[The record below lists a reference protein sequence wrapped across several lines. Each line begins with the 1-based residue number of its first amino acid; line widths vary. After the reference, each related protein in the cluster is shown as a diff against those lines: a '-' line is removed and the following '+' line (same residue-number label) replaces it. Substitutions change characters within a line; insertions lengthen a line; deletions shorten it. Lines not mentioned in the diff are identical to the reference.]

1 MRDGEKYFIVVDEDI
16 DPRSMDAV
24 IWAMSWRT
32 QPARD
37 MRIISGKIP
46 GLDPSAY
53 NPNTSH
59 EEKEFPCD
67 VGSSAVIIDAT
78 VKYTYPPTSLPKK
91 EYIEKA
97 LNT

>member
-1 MRDGEKYFIVVDEDI
+1 
-16 DPRSMDAV
+16 
-24 IWAMSWRT
+24 
-32 QPARD
+32 

-67 VGSSAVIIDAT
+67 VGSSAVLIDAT

-91 EYIEKA
+91 E
-97 LNT
+97 